1 MKLIALKMQ
10 NNGLESLQYTKLIV
24 FVLCLSMAGRS
35 FGQSKPPVLI
45 ASGQDTL
52 VGITEYDFDLVLF
65 SFSYIKSLENTS
77 NLTSKQLSR
86 LDSINTYINEVLTL
100 EQLKHAEKDSII
112 LNLESVIEK
121 HEKKAK
127 RERFKQSLIY
137 TLGGVVIAAETGLLF
152 YQLLK
157 P

>member
-10 NNGLESLQYTKLIV
+10 NNGLESLRYTKLIV
-24 FVLCLSMAGRS
+24 LVLCLSMVGRS

-100 EQLKHAEKDSII
+100 ERLKHAEKDSII
-112 LNLESVIEK
+112 LNLESVITK

-137 TLGGVVIAAETGLLF
+137 TIGGVVIAAETGLLF
-152 YQLLK
+152 YQLIK

>member
-1 MKLIALKMQ
+1 M
-10 NNGLESLQYTKLIV
+10 
-24 FVLCLSMAGRS
+24 
-35 FGQSKPPVLI
+35 I

-77 NLTSKQLSR
+77 ELTSKQLSR
-86 LDSINTYINEVLTL
+86 LDSINTYLNEVLTL
-100 EQLKHAEKDSII
+100 ERLKHAEKDSII

-137 TLGGVVIAAETGLLF
+137 ALGGVVIAAETGLLF